1 MQRDPIAQF
10 EKVLLLNGISQIDLN
25 NLRDEVDHEVSD
37 AVDIAKSWPEPSRA
51 ALFED
56 VMV

>member
-1 MQRDPIAQF
+1 
-10 EKVLLLNGISQIDLN
+10 LN